1 MDIGE
6 KRNISHDLSRFTKSL
21 EYNNSK
27 INLLGSAGL
36 KSQQNHSDYDLFCNI
51 EQKDFNQVLDILS
64 KTKEDDNMFL
74 IEIKFENSKRKVKC
88 RDMSEFTQKKSLFEK
103 MKITMIKLDF
113 VAYISYK
120 LVELSIIYSLK
131 KDTIDVEKKLKEDSN
146 LYKKEGDYYK
156 ALKREFSM
164 LNMSRSNND
173 RLILLSKIFNSHFG
187 GLYVIYSNLNAIK
200 LMKDNYDD
208 VRSKKIIKLNLI
220 QLGIKEDK
228 IDVVCR
234 ELKKL
239 FNDEA
244 KKYLE

>member
-1 MDIGE
+1 
-6 KRNISHDLSRFTKSL
+6 
-21 EYNNSK
+21 
-27 INLLGSAGL
+27 
-36 KSQQNHSDYDLFCNI
+36 
-51 EQKDFNQVLDILS
+51 
-64 KTKEDDNMFL
+64 
-74 IEIKFENSKRKVKC
+74 
-88 RDMSEFTQKKSLFEK
+88 
-103 MKITMIKLDF
+103 
-113 VAYISYK
+113 
-120 LVELSIIYSLK
+120 LK
-131 KDTIDVEKKLKEDSN
+131 KDTIDVEKKLKEDIT

-173 RLILLSKIFNSHFG
+173 RLILLSKFFNSHFG
-187 GLYVIYSNLNAIK
+187 GLYVIYSNLKAIK

-208 VRSKKIIKLNLI
+208 VRSKKMVKLNLK
-220 QLGIKEDK
+220 QLGVKEDK